1 MKQITQEWVDKA
13 EGDFAT
19 AQRELD
25 VQEMPNYDAVCFHSQ
40 QCAEKYLKACLQEEN
55 IAFNRIH
62 DLSRLLDLLLP
73 VEPKWETLRPTLEV
87 LTAYAVE
94 FRYPGVSANK
104 ELAAQSFQDCVT
116 IRQIIRQYFSLEVQN
131 VDLLDRS

>member
-19 AQRELD
+19 AQRELQ

-40 QCAEKYLKACLQEEN
+40 QCVEKYLKACLQEEN

-73 VEPKWETLRPTLEV
+73 VEPRWETLRPTLEV

-94 FRYPGVSANK
+94 FRYPGISANQ
-104 ELAAQSFQDCVT
+104 ELAAQSFEDCVKV
-116 IRQIIRQYFSLEVQN
+116 RQVIRQYFSL
-131 VDLLDRS
+131 